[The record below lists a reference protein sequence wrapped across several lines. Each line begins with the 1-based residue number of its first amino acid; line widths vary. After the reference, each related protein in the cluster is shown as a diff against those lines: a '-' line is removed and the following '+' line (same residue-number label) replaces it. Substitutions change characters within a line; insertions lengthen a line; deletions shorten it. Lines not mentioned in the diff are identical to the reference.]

1 MNDQRAIVELVERC
15 AGAVGD
21 GDGDTWA
28 ATWVDDA
35 TWNLMGTEMKG
46 IETIRQTW
54 EGAVEMFDGVV
65 QRVHSGT
72 IDTDSNTD
80 GDTDG
85 DTATGRWLVSEL
97 TGTGDVMLGYYDD
110 DYVRTDDGWRF
121 RRRVFNLVGQGP
133 AIPDD
138 TSAEIVLVGKSTLDP
153 ARRDEAV
160 AAGRV
165 PMENARAQDGCLA
178 YVFSADPVDDD
189 TIAIHEHWRDAAS
202 LAAHLA
208 GPHYMAMLQT
218 LAGCGLTGVSVSK
231 HEIRRSGAVY
241 NDEGVA
247 TASFEGC

>member
-1 MNDQRAIVELVERC
+1 MDDQTAIVELVERC

-35 TWNLMGTEMKG
+35 TWSLMGTEMEG

-54 EGAVEMFDGVV
+54 EGAIEMFGGVV
-65 QRVHSGT
+65 QRVHPGT
-72 IDTDSNTD
+72 IAVE
-80 GDTDG
+80 G
-85 DTATGRWLVSEL
+85 DTATGRWLISEL
-97 TGTGDVMLGYYDD
+97 TGTGEVMLGYYDD
-110 DYVRTDDGWRF
+110 EYVRTDDGWRF
-121 RRRVFNLVGQGP
+121 GRRVFTLVGQGP
-133 AIPDD
+133 ALPDD
-138 TSAEIVLVGKSTLDP
+138 TSSEIVLVGKSTLDP
-153 ARRDEAV
+153 AKRDEAV

-208 GPHYMAMLQT
+208 GPHYMAMLT
-218 LAGCGLTGVSVSK
+218 TMAGFGLTSVSVSK

-241 NDEGVA
+241 NNEGVA
-247 TASFEGC
+247 SASFEGC